1 MYPIIIYFIY
11 NVTIY
16 FLFITYL
23 YEIKRRPHSQSEL
36 AVFFFFEMYYSLLTM
51 KMNEG
56 KQLLF
61 ARCAVPCNNFS
72 ALLGN
77 LNVKMGGMWRGM
89 SKML

>member
-61 ARCAVPCNNFS
+61 ARCREVETRGITKARKCNLRNGF
-72 ALLGN
+72 
-77 LNVKMGGMWRGM
+77 R
-89 SKML
+89 